1 MIDTTILSTKADKKP
16 TVSARKNNGTKIQML
31 DLARLAGVS
40 GSTVSRALNGSPLI
54 SSETKIRIAE
64 LARTLNYSVNQSAKN
79 LRSGENKTIAVIIPY
94 DQSSRQGITDPFFLG
109 MLGSLADALTEQ
121 GYDLLLS
128 RVDSDHLD
136 ELGALY
142 DTGRAM
148 GVIVIGQWGHHDQL
162 NALASRQIPIVVW
175 GAQLARQLYCSVG
188 SDNVAGGRLATEH
201 LLSVGRQRILFMGN
215 IDMPEANARYQ
226 GYCEALLS
234 RGLDIDPTLFL
245 ATPFT
250 AQAAQTS
257 MRHFLSTHVQFD
269 AIVAASDVIA
279 INAMGVLAEHGISVP
294 GNVSVV
300 GYDDIDLASHSFP
313 PLTTVRQSLNTAGT
327 VMLDALR
334 EMIDNT
340 HADSKLLPTELV
352 LRGSTAQKV

>member
-1 MIDTTILSTKADKKP
+1 MTELIAPSADESVISV
-16 TVSARKNNGTKIQML
+16 TRKNSSPKIQML

-54 SSETKIRIAE
+54 SEQTKTRIAE

-79 LRSGENKTIAVIIPY
+79 LRRGENKTIAVVIPY
-94 DQSSRQGITDPFFLG
+94 DQASRQGITDPFFLG

-148 GVIVIGQWGHHDQL
+148 GIIVIGQWGHHDHL
-162 NALASRQIPIVVW
+162 NALANRRVPIVVW

-188 SDNVAGGRLATEH
+188 SDNVAGGRLATAH
-201 LLSVGRQRILFMGN
+201 LLGLGRKRVLFMGN
-215 IDMPEANARYQ
+215 VEMPEANARYQ
-226 GYCEALLS
+226 GYCKALAAH
-234 RGLDIDPTLFL
+234 GFAVDPALYL

-250 AQAAQTS
+250 AQAAQAS
-257 MRHFLSTHVQFD
+257 IRHFLSSGVAFD

-294 GNVSVV
+294 ADVSIV

-313 PLTTVRQSLNTAGT
+313 PLTTVRQSLKDAGI
-327 VMLDALR
+327 VMLEALR
-334 EMIDNT
+334 EMIDST
-340 HADSKLLPTELV
+340 HADSKLLPTQLV
-352 LRGSTAQKV
+352 VRGSTAEK